1 VRWRTGCL
9 NDQNIEWRRGH
20 FKLIQQVSVRFAD
33 IGESASQRRH
43 GAMQVS
49 CPGAGNACGRH
60 SQFRNGAKELSSPGL
75 KRVTCGPGIGTRSL
89 RSEYNHK
96 VAIAVSFQTSASK
109 SPISGSIGEAAKRI
123 DDSREWVDDLQN
135 SFEGNPDPWRQAR
148 QL

>member
-1 VRWRTGCL
+1 MIKK
-9 NDQNIEWRRGH
+9 NIEWRRGH
-20 FKLIQQVSVRFAD
+20 FELIQQVSVRIAD
-33 IGESASQRRH
+33 IGELASQRRH
-43 GAMQVS
+43 RATPLS
-49 CPGAGNACGRH
+49 CPVAGNTGGQH
-60 SQFRNGAKELSSPGL
+60 SQFRNGEKELSSPGL

-109 SPISGSIGEAAKRI
+109 SPISGSIGEAVKRI